1 MCYQKRYLSLFHIK
15 CVDVPNPE
23 LHRGFLAVLNKWE
36 GLTYLDSAK
45 KLRVLL

>member
-23 LHRGFLAVLNKWE
+23 LHRGFLAVFNKWK
-36 GLTYLDSAK
+36 GLRKSKYILI
-45 KLRVLL
+45 LQRN